1 MSAVISRV
9 FCKKALLPDGVSQE
23 NPAAVR
29 CCAGHR
35 LKNRGNVLYMFVYA
49 GSTVPDNAGK
59 QENNK
64 KNSYFLAIGG
74 DKLRLQG
81 YIICLKDIFVAL
93 KAGKYYI

>member
-1 MSAVISRV
+1 
-9 FCKKALLPDGVSQE
+9 
-23 NPAAVR
+23 
-29 CCAGHR
+29 
-35 LKNRGNVLYMFVYA
+35 MFVYA

-59 QENNK
+59 QANNK